1 MREIIIILLTI
12 PVVGLYF
19 LIAYLYARKLLMREA
34 EYSEW
39 KIRKI
44 RLYFTYFESRTLFRV
59 LYSDKKGLDHD
70 RICYISLDGIKWRD
84 DLS

>member
-1 MREIIIILLTI
+1 MREVLYVFLTF
-12 PVVGLYF
+12 PLAGLYL
-19 LIAYLYARKLLMREA
+19 LIAYLFARKLLMREA

-44 RLYFTYFESRTLFRV
+44 RLHFAYFESRTLFRV

-70 RICYISLDGIKWRD
+70 RICYISLDGLKWRD